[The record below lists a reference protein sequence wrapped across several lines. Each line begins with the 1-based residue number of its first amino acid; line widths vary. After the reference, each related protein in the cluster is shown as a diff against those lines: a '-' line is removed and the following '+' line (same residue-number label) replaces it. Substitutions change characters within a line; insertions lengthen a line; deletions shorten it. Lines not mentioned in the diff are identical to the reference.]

1 MNFKD
6 MPHDPF
12 KFLSEIFCF
21 RSKTRGAHILEKKSE
36 FIVEETRSCK
46 KSKMVGKRN
55 IQEDEIVAEE
65 VRKYPC
71 LYGKSDSG
79 YKEREIE

>member
-6 MPHDPF
+6 MLHDPF
-12 KFLSEIFCF
+12 TFSSEIFCF
-21 RSKTRGAHILEKKSE
+21 RSKTRGAHSSEKSE
-36 FIVEETRSCK
+36 FVVEETRSCK
-46 KSKMVGKRN
+46 KSKMAGKRI
-55 IQEDEIVAEE
+55 IQEDEILAEE

-71 LYGKSDSG
+71 LYDKSDSG